1 MAIDASSV
9 RELRDRTSAGVLDCK
24 NALEE
29 ANGDFEKAGE
39 ILRKKGL
46 AKAMK
51 KGSRGTP
58 EGKVGSYI
66 HTNGKVGVLI
76 EINCETD
83 FVAKN
88 EVFEDLVKDIC
99 MHIAATDPM
108 AVSREDVSQETIDKE
123 KKAYTEEFKDKPDNV
138 RDKIIEGKMEG
149 FYKEVCLI
157 NQPFVKDNDQT
168 IEDLLKNAITKLGEN
183 IKISRFARFA
193 IAFFNKSSIV

>member
-1 MAIDASSV
+1 MAIEASSV
-9 RELRDRTSAGVLDCK
+9 RELRDRTSAGFLDCK

-58 EGKVGSYI
+58 EGRVGSYI
-66 HTNGKVGVLI
+66 HTNGKLGVLI
-76 EINCETD
+76 EVNCETD

-88 EVFEDLVKDIC
+88 DVFESLVKDLC

-108 AVSREDVSQETIDKE
+108 AVSRETVPQEMIDRE
-123 KKAYTEEFKDKPDNV
+123 KKAYNEEFKDKPDNV
-138 RDKIIEGKMEG
+138 RDKIIDGKMES

-193 IAFFNKSSIV
+193 IGE

>member
-1 MAIDASSV
+1 MAIEASSV

-24 NALEE
+24 IALEE

-58 EGKVGSYI
+58 EGRVGSYI
-66 HTNGKVGVLI
+66 HTNGKVGVLV

-88 EVFEDLVKDIC
+88 NVFEALVKDIC

-108 AVSREDVSQETIDKE
+108 AVSKETVPQEMIDRE
-123 KKAYTEEFKDKPDNV
+123 KKAYNEEFKDKPDNV
-138 RDKIIEGKMEG
+138 RDKIIEGKMES

-183 IKISRFARFA
+183 VKISRFARFA
-193 IAFFNKSSIV
+193 IGE

>member
-9 RELRDRTSAGVLDCK
+9 KELRERTSAGFLDCK

-58 EGKVGSYI
+58 EGRVGSYI

-76 EINCETD
+76 EVNCETD

-88 EVFEDLVKDIC
+88 DVFGDLVKDIC

-108 AVSREDVSQETIDKE
+108 AVSRETVPQEMIDRE
-123 KKAYTEEFKDKPDNV
+123 RKAYNEEFKDKPDNV
-138 RDKIIEGKMEG
+138 RDKIIDGKMES

-183 IKISRFARFA
+183 VKISRFARFA
-193 IAFFNKSSIV
+193 IGE

>member
-9 RELRDRTSAGVLDCK
+9 RELRDRTSAGFLDCK
-24 NALEE
+24 IALEE

-46 AKAMK
+46 AKAIK

-58 EGKVGSYI
+58 EGRVGSYI
-66 HTNGKVGVLI
+66 HTNGKIGVLI
-76 EINCETD
+76 EVNCETD
-83 FVAKN
+83 FVARN
-88 EVFEDLVKDIC
+88 DVYADLVRDLC
-99 MHIAATDPM
+99 MQVAATDPT
-108 AVSREDVSQETIDKE
+108 AVSRETVPQDIIDKE
-123 KKAYTEEFKDKPDNV
+123 RKAYSEEFKDKPDNV
-138 RDKIIEGKMEG
+138 RDKIIDGKMES

-168 IEDLLKNAITKLGEN
+168 IEDLLKKAIAKLGEN

-193 IAFFNKSSIV
+193 IGE

>member
-1 MAIDASSV
+1 MTIDASSV

-24 NALEE
+24 VALEE

-46 AKAMK
+46 AKAIK

-58 EGKVGSYI
+58 EGRVGSYI
-66 HTNGKVGVLI
+66 HTNGKIGVLI
-76 EINCETD
+76 EVNCETD

-88 EVFEDLVKDIC
+88 DVFADLIKDLC
-99 MHIAATDPM
+99 MQVAATDPT
-108 AVSREDVSQETIDKE
+108 AVSRETVPQDIIDKE
-123 KKAYTEEFKDKPDNV
+123 RKAYSEEFKDKPDNV
-138 RDKIIEGKMEG
+138 RDKIIDGKMES

-168 IEDLLKNAITKLGEN
+168 IEDLLKKAIAKLGEN
-183 IKISRFARFA
+183 IRINRFARFA
-193 IAFFNKSSIV
+193 IGE

>member
-1 MAIDASSV
+1 
-9 RELRDRTSAGVLDCK
+9 
-24 NALEE
+24 
-29 ANGDFEKAGE
+29 
-39 ILRKKGL
+39 
-46 AKAMK
+46 
-51 KGSRGTP
+51 
-58 EGKVGSYI
+58 VGSYI

-76 EINCETD
+76 EVNCETD

-88 EVFEDLVKDIC
+88 DVFESLVKDIC

-108 AVSREDVSQETIDKE
+108 AVSREDVSQEMINRE

-168 IEDLLKNAITKLGEN
+168 IEDLIKNAITKLGEN

-193 IAFFNKSSIV
+193 IGE

>member
-9 RELRDRTSAGVLDCK
+9 RELRDRTSAGFLDCK

-29 ANGDFEKAGE
+29 ANGDFERAGE

-46 AKAMK
+46 ANAMK

-58 EGKVGSYI
+58 EGRVGSYI

-88 EVFEDLVKDIC
+88 DVFGDLVKDIC

-108 AVSREDVSQETIDKE
+108 AVSRETVPQEMIDRE
-123 KKAYTEEFKDKPDNV
+123 KKAYNEEFKDKPDNV
-138 RDKIIEGKMEG
+138 RDKIIDGKMES

-157 NQPFVKDNDQT
+157 NQSFVKDNDQT
-168 IEDLLKNAITKLGEN
+168 IEDLLKTAITKLGEN
-183 IKISRFARFA
+183 VKISRFARFA
-193 IAFFNKSSIV
+193 IGE

>member
-9 RELRDRTSAGVLDCK
+9 KELRERTSAGFLDCK

-29 ANGDFEKAGE
+29 ANGNFEKAGE

-88 EVFEDLVKDIC
+88 DVFESLVKDLC

-108 AVSREDVSQETIDKE
+108 AVSRETVPQEMIDRE
-123 KKAYTEEFKDKPDNV
+123 KKAYNEEFKDKPDNV
-138 RDKIIEGKMEG
+138 RDKIIDGKMES

-157 NQPFVKDNDQT
+157 NQPFIKDNDQT

-193 IAFFNKSSIV
+193 IGE

>member
-1 MAIDASSV
+1 MTIDASSV
-9 RELRDRTSAGVLDCK
+9 RELRDRTSAGFLDCK
-24 NALEE
+24 KALEE

-46 AKAMK
+46 AKAIK

-58 EGKVGSYI
+58 EGRVGSYI
-66 HTNGKVGVLI
+66 HTNGKIGVLI
-76 EINCETD
+76 EVNCETD

-88 EVFEDLVKDIC
+88 DVFADLVKDLC
-99 MHIAATDPM
+99 MQVAATDPT
-108 AVSREDVSQETIDKE
+108 AVSRETVPQDIIDKE
-123 KKAYTEEFKDKPDNV
+123 RKAYSEEFKDKPDNV
-138 RDKIIEGKMEG
+138 RDKIIDGKMES

-168 IEDLLKNAITKLGEN
+168 IEDLLKKAIAKLGEN

-193 IAFFNKSSIV
+193 VGE

>member
-9 RELRDRTSAGVLDCK
+9 RELRDRTSAGFLDCK

-58 EGKVGSYI
+58 EGRVGSYI

-76 EINCETD
+76 EVNCETD

-88 EVFEDLVKDIC
+88 DVFESLVKDIC

-108 AVSREDVSQETIDKE
+108 AVSREDVPQEMIDRE
-123 KKAYTEEFKDKPDNV
+123 KKAYTDEFKDKPDNV

-168 IEDLLKNAITKLGEN
+168 IEDLIKNAITKLGEN

-193 IAFFNKSSIV
+193 IGE

>member
-1 MAIDASSV
+1 MAIEASSV
-9 RELRDRTSAGVLDCK
+9 RELRDRTSAGFLDCK

-58 EGKVGSYI
+58 EGRVGSYI
-66 HTNGKVGVLI
+66 HTNGKLGVLI
-76 EINCETD
+76 EVNCETD
-83 FVAKN
+83 FVARN
-88 EVFEDLVKDIC
+88 DVFESLVKDLC

-108 AVSREDVSQETIDKE
+108 AVSRETVPQEMIDRE
-123 KKAYTEEFKDKPDNV
+123 KKAYNEEFKDKPDNV
-138 RDKIIEGKMEG
+138 RDKIIDGKMES

-193 IAFFNKSSIV
+193 IGE

>member
-9 RELRDRTSAGVLDCK
+9 RELRDRTSAGFLDCK

-46 AKAMK
+46 AKAIK

-58 EGKVGSYI
+58 EGRVGSYI

-76 EINCETD
+76 EVNCETD

-88 EVFEDLVKDIC
+88 DVFADLVKDLC
-99 MHIAATDPM
+99 MQVAATDPM
-108 AVSREDVSQETIDKE
+108 AVSRETVPQEIIDKE
-123 KKAYTEEFKDKPDNV
+123 RNEYNEEFKDKPDNV
-138 RDKIIEGKMEG
+138 RDKIIDGKMES

-183 IKISRFARFA
+183 VKINRFARFA
-193 IAFFNKSSIV
+193 IGE

>member
-1 MAIDASSV
+1 MAIEASSV
-9 RELRDRTSAGVLDCK
+9 RELRDRTSAGFLDCK
-24 NALEE
+24 NALVE

-51 KGSRGTP
+51 KSSRGTP
-58 EGKVGSYI
+58 EGRVGSYI

-76 EINCETD
+76 EVNCETD

-88 EVFEDLVKDIC
+88 DVFAELVKNLC
-99 MHIAATDPM
+99 MQVAATDPM
-108 AVSREDVSQETIDKE
+108 AVSRETVPQETIDKE
-123 KKAYTEEFKDKPDNV
+123 RKAYNEEFKDKPENV
-138 RDKIIEGKMEG
+138 RDKIIDGKMES

-193 IAFFNKSSIV
+193 VGE

>member
-1 MAIDASSV
+1 MAIEASSV

-76 EINCETD
+76 EVNCETD

-88 EVFEDLVKDIC
+88 DVFESLVKDLC

-108 AVSREDVSQETIDKE
+108 AVSRETVPQEMIDRE
-123 KKAYTEEFKDKPDNV
+123 KKAYNEEFKDKPDNV
-138 RDKIIEGKMEG
+138 RDKIIDGKMES

-168 IEDLLKNAITKLGEN
+168 IENLLNNAITKLGEN
-183 IKISRFARFA
+183 VKISRFARFA
-193 IAFFNKSSIV
+193 IGE

>member
-1 MAIDASSV
+1 MAIEASSV
-9 RELRDRTSAGVLDCK
+9 RELRDRTSAGFLDCK

-51 KGSRGTP
+51 KGTRGTP
-58 EGKVGSYI
+58 EGRVGSYI
-66 HTNGKVGVLI
+66 HTNGKLGVLI
-76 EINCETD
+76 EVNCETD

-88 EVFEDLVKDIC
+88 DVFADLLKDLC
-99 MHIAATDPM
+99 MHVAATDPM
-108 AVSREDVSQETIDKE
+108 AVSRETVPQEIIDKE
-123 KKAYTEEFKDKPDNV
+123 RKAYDEEFKDKPDNV
-138 RDKIIEGKMEG
+138 RDKIIDGKMES

-193 IAFFNKSSIV
+193 IGE

>member
-1 MAIDASSV
+1 MAIEASSV
-9 RELRDRTSAGVLDCK
+9 RELRDRTSAGFLDCK

-58 EGKVGSYI
+58 EGRVGSYI
-66 HTNGKVGVLI
+66 HTNGKLGVLI
-76 EINCETD
+76 EVNCETD

-88 EVFEDLVKDIC
+88 DVFSDLVKNLC
-99 MHIAATDPM
+99 MQVAATDPM
-108 AVSREDVSQETIDKE
+108 AVSRETVPQEIIDKE
-123 KKAYTEEFKDKPDNV
+123 RMAYNEEFKDKPDNV
-138 RDKIIEGKMEG
+138 RDKIIDGKMES

-193 IAFFNKSSIV
+193 IGE

>member
-9 RELRDRTSAGVLDCK
+9 RELRDRTSAGFLDCK

-58 EGKVGSYI
+58 EGRVGSYI

-76 EINCETD
+76 EVNCETD

-88 EVFEDLVKDIC
+88 DVFESLVKDIC

-108 AVSREDVSQETIDKE
+108 AVSREDVPQEMIDRE

-168 IEDLLKNAITKLGEN
+168 IEDLIKNAITKLGEN

-193 IAFFNKSSIV
+193 IGE

>member
-1 MAIDASSV
+1 MAIEASSV
-9 RELRDRTSAGVLDCK
+9 RELRDRTSAGFLDCK

-58 EGKVGSYI
+58 EGRVGSYI
-66 HTNGKVGVLI
+66 HTNGKLGVLI
-76 EINCETD
+76 EVNCETD
-83 FVAKN
+83 FVARN
-88 EVFEDLVKDIC
+88 DVFADLVKDLC
-99 MHIAATDPM
+99 MQIAATDPM
-108 AVSREDVSQETIDKE
+108 DVSSETVPQEMIDRE
-123 KKAYTEEFKDKPDNV
+123 RKAYNEEFKDKPDNV
-138 RDKIIEGKMEG
+138 RDKIIDGKMES

-157 NQPFVKDNDQT
+157 NQPFVKDNDQI

-193 IAFFNKSSIV
+193 IGE

>member
-1 MAIDASSV
+1 MAIEASSV
-9 RELRDRTSAGVLDCK
+9 RELRDRTSAGFLDCK
-24 NALEE
+24 KALEE

-58 EGKVGSYI
+58 EGRVGSYI
-66 HTNGKVGVLI
+66 HTNGKLGVLV
-76 EINCETD
+76 ELNCETD

-88 EVFEDLVKDIC
+88 DVFADLVKDLC
-99 MHIAATDPM
+99 MQIAATDPM
-108 AVSREDVSQETIDKE
+108 AVSRETVPQEMIDKE
-123 KKAYTEEFKDKPDNV
+123 RKAYNEEFKDKPDNV
-138 RDKIIEGKMEG
+138 RDKIIDGKMES

-193 IAFFNKSSIV
+193 IGE

>member
-1 MAIDASSV
+1 MAIEASSV

-76 EINCETD
+76 EVNCETD

-88 EVFEDLVKDIC
+88 DVFADLVKDLC
-99 MHIAATDPM
+99 MQIAATDPM
-108 AVSREDVSQETIDKE
+108 AVSRETVPQEMIE
-123 KKAYTEEFKDKPDNV
+123 RERKAYNEEFKDKPDNV
-138 RDKIIEGKMEG
+138 RDKIIDGKMES

-157 NQPFVKDNDQT
+157 NQTFVKDNDQT
-168 IEDLLKNAITKLGEN
+168 IEDLLRNAITKLGEN
-183 IKISRFARFA
+183 VKISRFARFA
-193 IAFFNKSSIV
+193 VGE

>member
-9 RELRDRTSAGVLDCK
+9 RELRDRTSAGFLDCK

-58 EGKVGSYI
+58 EGRVGSYI

-76 EINCETD
+76 EVNCETD

-88 EVFEDLVKDIC
+88 DVFESLVKDIC

-108 AVSREDVSQETIDKE
+108 AVSREDVSQEMIDRE
-123 KKAYTEEFKDKPDNV
+123 KKVYTEEFKDKPDNV

-168 IEDLLKNAITKLGEN
+168 IEDLIKNAITKLGEN

-193 IAFFNKSSIV
+193 IGE